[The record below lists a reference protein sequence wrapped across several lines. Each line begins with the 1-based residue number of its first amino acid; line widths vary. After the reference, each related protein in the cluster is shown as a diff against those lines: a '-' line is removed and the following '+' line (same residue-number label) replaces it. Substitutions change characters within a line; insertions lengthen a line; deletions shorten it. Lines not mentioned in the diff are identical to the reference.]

1 MQQTNEETIMV
12 TLTFLIIAYAIR
24 KRFLPEDATRADRVL
39 YYVFSVC
46 FTPLIGPWFYKILAE
61 TEPAKPNE
69 TSSGVFPNMN
79 LF

>member
-1 MQQTNEETIMV
+1 MV

-24 KRFLPEDATRADRVL
+24 KRFLHEGTSSGDKVL

-61 TEPAKPNE
+61 SEPAEPNE
-69 TSSGVFPNMN
+69 SSSGVFPNMN